1 MLNNKAGPSG
11 ETWLDKK
18 QVALDCKL
26 NNVVCL
32 SATTQKC
39 VIYNSQYNMVFTEV
53 QNNKVKSMNRS
64 TYIGSE
70 EEWQQ
75 EDKSLE
81 HPRHKALWNMVNH
94 IGQSQR

>member
-53 QNNKVKSMNRS
+53 QNNKKKYEKKYLHR
-64 TYIGSE
+64 
-70 EEWQQ
+70 Q
-75 EDKSLE
+75 
-81 HPRHKALWNMVNH
+81 
-94 IGQSQR
+94 